1 MAAKVRDGEGED
13 HVGDVDDFEEAG
25 EPDMVAT
32 MEEVETHDEGPT
44 KGADGE

>member
-1 MAAKVRDGEGED
+1 MEQRKKR
-13 HVGDVDDFEEAG
+13 HFLMDFEEAG